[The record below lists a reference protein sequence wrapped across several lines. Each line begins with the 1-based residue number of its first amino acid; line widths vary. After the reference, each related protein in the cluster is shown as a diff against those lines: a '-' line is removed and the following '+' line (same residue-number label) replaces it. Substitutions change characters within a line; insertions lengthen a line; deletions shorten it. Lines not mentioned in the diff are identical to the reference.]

1 MRHVCALGCGPGVRG
16 ALSAI
21 TIALLAVL
29 VGAVPAAAAPNPEWP
44 AQCPQRVVLV
54 LDLSES
60 IDPYLP
66 EVKKSASD
74 LVDALRGASNEVA
87 VVTFGSYAT
96 LAAPLMNVG
105 NEAERRQLK
114 DLIYDVSLTFGD
126 GGGTNWQAGLSE
138 AAALNPGIVLFLT
151 DGQPTV
157 SGSPS
162 SGYLDSEDSLSPAV
176 QVADSMR
183 GSGTR
188 IVGLGM
194 GLEPEYVPNLV
205 QVTGPVPDD
214 DYYQTGTDAHGL
226 LDKLYD
232 VASKTCGIPVAALPQ
247 PEGGEFPVLPVI
259 GAVVAAVLLAV
270 LGGFLKSRPKSDP
283 ASPPSVRRKTEKLKD
298 PSIRLSDLP
307 PIAPNVTRM
316 LEEEAA
322 VRDADTEEPPDR
334 KPRPPVRRMSLSRL
348 HEAMDAQPP
357 TGPKTGDESGQG
369 SAGNRP

>member
-29 VGAVPAAAAPNPEWP
+29 VGAVPAAAAPNPGWP

-247 PEGGEFPVLPVI
+247 PGGGEFPVLPVI

-307 PIAPNVTRM
+307 PIAANLSSAPTEDAVTQPAD
-316 LEEEAA
+316 EAGTA
-322 VRDADTEEPPDR
+322 ARDAPSSRRALSLDR
-334 KPRPPVRRMSLSRL
+334 LNRAIDDQRSHGGSANPQ
-348 HEAMDAQPP
+348 EP
-357 TGPKTGDESGQG
+357 TGGHP
-369 SAGNRP
+369 